1 MVDIEDDE
9 RVKDEED
16 RGVPCCV
23 ADAARRVTKVR
34 IGTNLVGIMEFRRI
48 VDEVRAMGPM
58 DEEETRAQLMRRTK
72 IYNYVPPAAE
82 EAYAD
87 AMLEEFAK
95 MYGDEED

>member
-1 MVDIEDDE
+1 MADAEDEERRKDDE
-9 RVKDEED
+9 E

-34 IGTNLVGIMEFRRI
+34 VGGNLVGVVEFRRI

-58 DEEETRAQLMRRTK
+58 DDGETRAQLIRRTK

-87 AMLEEFAK
+87 AMLEEFNK
-95 MYGDEED
+95 MYADEEE